1 MRPLE
6 GSGVL
11 VGGHGDGGP
20 GPRLCRHK
28 QEVSQPLVTVQFS
41 GTSKRIIVLD
51 YYRIIFAFALH
62 FVFLDIFYSIDVAI
76 VINTAL
82 NFLCLILN
90 NNPSTLSHL

>member
-28 QEVSQPLVTVQFS
+28 QEVSQPLVTVQFL

-51 YYRIIFAFALH
+51 YYRIIFAF
-62 FVFLDIFYSIDVAI
+62 VFLDIFCSIDVAI